1 MKKILWI
8 VDVLGWA
15 YHNRATVLAKEMPQ
29 YEHHFMEYPKAG
41 FMPILFFDPHLIVC
55 PDPRILCRF
64 IDEYKG
70 PTVLIANAPKL
81 FRINLNEPCSLEY
94 LCLPS

>member
-8 VDVLGWA
+8 VDVAGWA
-15 YHNRATVLAKEMPQ
+15 YMNRAIAMAREMPQ
-29 YEHHFMEYPKAG
+29 YIHEFMEYPKTG

-55 PDPRILCRF
+55 PDPRVLEQYRIWN
-64 IDEYKG
+64 G

-81 FRINLNEPCSLEY
+81 FRIDPNEPCSLESI
-94 LCLPS
+94 C